1 MGQPLISII
10 IPVYNAQQ
18 YLRRCLD
25 SVLSQS
31 FENFELL
38 LIDDGSK
45 DTSGIICDEYAKRDM
60 RIRVFH
66 KVNGGVSSARNV
78 GLEHAKGEWIYFVD
92 ADDEVLPN
100 GLQALVD
107 GIDDDFDVVM
117 GGLEKCDEQGNVL
130 YEMERGPN
138 LLSQRDGILINYGAS
153 KVCAGNWGW
162 MTIRLFRNTILQH
175 NNIRFDDDVVYNE
188 DELFVVRY
196 LCACQGLTHYIN
208 TSVYR
213 YYESANSVMESTKH
227 AFNPKMLT
235 SFDSLVR
242 MYRTIA
248 HDKESDRELI
258 RIAKDGI
265 INRYLMLRGQM
276 QQHNAIDEVILA
288 DFRKQ
293 CVKECGLGFVIGYM
307 IRRTIRRS
315 KNLIKR
321 KLKI

>member
-1 MGQPLISII
+1 MSPFISII
-10 IPVYNAQQ
+10 IPVYNAEL

-31 FENFELL
+31 FEDFELL

-45 DTSGIICDEYAKRDM
+45 DASGTICDEYARDDKR
-60 RIRVFH
+60 IKVFH
-66 KVNGGVSSARNV
+66 KPNGGVSSARNV
-78 GLEHAKGEWIYFVD
+78 GLKNAKGEWIYFVD

-100 GLQALVD
+100 GLQALAD
-107 GIDDDFDVVM
+107 GICDDVDVVM

-130 YEMERGPN
+130 YEMEKGPN
-138 LLSQRDGILINYGAS
+138 VLSKRDGILINYGAS
-153 KVCAGNWGW
+153 KVCTGNWGW
-162 MTIRLFRNTILQH
+162 MTIRLFRNTILRQ
-175 NNIRFDDDVVYNE
+175 NNICFDDDVVYNE

-196 LCACQGLTHYIN
+196 LCACKGQTHYIN

-235 SFDSLVR
+235 SFDSLLR
-242 MYRTIA
+242 MYRIIA
-248 HDKESDRELI
+248 LDKETDSELI

-265 INRYLMLRGQM
+265 INRYLMIRGQM
-276 QQHNAIDEVILA
+276 QQHNAIDNAILA
-288 DFRKQ
+288 ECRKQ
-293 CVKECGLGFVIGYM
+293 CIKECGLGFVIGYM
-307 IRRTIRRS
+307 IRRTARRS

-321 KLKI
+321 ILKI

>member
-1 MGQPLISII
+1 MPFISII
-10 IPVYNAQQ
+10 IPIYNTEP

-31 FENFELL
+31 FEDFELL
-38 LIDDGSK
+38 LIDDGSR
-45 DTSGIICDEYAKRDM
+45 DASGTICDEYARKDKR
-60 RIRVFH
+60 IKVFH
-66 KVNGGVSSARNV
+66 KANGGVSAARNV

-100 GLQALVD
+100 GLQALIGGISDDVD
-107 GIDDDFDVVM
+107 IVM
-117 GGLEKCDEQGNVL
+117 GGLEKCDGQGNVL
-130 YEMERGPN
+130 YEMEKGPD
-138 LLSQRDGILINYGAS
+138 LLSKRDGILINYGAS

-162 MTIRLFRNTILQH
+162 MTIRFFRNTILQH

-196 LCACQGLTHYIN
+196 LCACKGLTHYVN

-213 YYESANSVMESTKH
+213 YYESTNSVMESTKH
-227 AFNPKMLT
+227 AFNPKVLT

-248 HDKESDRELI
+248 YDKDSDSELI

-265 INRYLMLRGQM
+265 INRYLMILGQM
-276 QQHNAIDEVILA
+276 QQHNAINKAILA

-293 CVKECGLGFVIGYM
+293 CIRECGLGFVLGYM
-307 IRRTIRRS
+307 IRRATRRS
-315 KNLIKR
+315 MNFMKR